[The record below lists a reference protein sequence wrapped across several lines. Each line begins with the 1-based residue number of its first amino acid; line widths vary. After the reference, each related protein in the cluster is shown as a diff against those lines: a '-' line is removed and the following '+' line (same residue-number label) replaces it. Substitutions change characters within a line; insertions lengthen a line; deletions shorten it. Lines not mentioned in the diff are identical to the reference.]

1 LSTKP
6 RSDAGE
12 HMIESDASAGGA
24 PPTVVDPLLGK
35 VLNERFRILEA
46 LGSGGMG
53 RVYKAIQT
61 PLDRPVALKV
71 LNPQYG
77 QDKDPGFQRR
87 FFLEASVT
95 AKLRH
100 PNTVTVIDYGKAEDG
115 IYYIAMEYLE
125 GQTLS
130 QLLTQV
136 GPLPWPRALTIAQQI
151 ARSLREAHKIGL
163 IHRDL
168 KPANVMVL
176 NQETDHDVVKVLD
189 FGLVKS
195 FMPDGGQFPAD
206 MSLTQAG
213 VILGSPQYMAPEQAR
228 NIADPRSDVYSLGV
242 VLYQMLLGRP
252 PFLAEQSIDII
263 VKHLNEPPPAF
274 SAIWPNHTIPPEVE
288 ALVMKCLA
296 KRPADRFDSMDAV
309 LDSMRRATA
318 TAGVSGVFSGPRTFS
333 GSGLHS
339 VPLTGPIPA
348 PPSPSGASTVAL
360 DISVQEPEAGK
371 RRNSLPMAL
380 FGGSVLIGVCVA
392 LVLALRTPS
401 NPQPT
406 LPPPVLEA
414 QPPVAARPA
423 PPTPP
428 PSEQPAANTPA
439 PALEAI
445 LPPETEEEAAPESP
459 VAAEPQP
466 TLVRFLIAS
475 EPSGARVLH
484 AGKSLGETPVELQ
497 VPADSAGNASAEL
510 TFELTGYPRT
520 TVTVQAA
527 GPEVRFTQRLKK
539 KSSRPKQPGS
549 VGYKD
554 DPYQ

>member
-1 LSTKP
+1 
-6 RSDAGE
+6 
-12 HMIESDASAGGA
+12 MIESDASAGT
-24 PPTVVDPLLGK
+24 PPPNVVDPLLGK
-35 VLNERFRILEA
+35 VLNERFKVLEA

-53 RVYKAIQT
+53 KVYKAIQT

-100 PNTVTVIDYGKAEDG
+100 PNTVTVIDYGKTEDG

-136 GPLPWPRALTIAQQI
+136 GPLPWPRALTIGQQI

-176 NQETDHDVVKVLD
+176 NQEEDHDVVKVLD

-228 NIADPRSDVYSLGV
+228 NISDPRSDVYSLGV

-274 SAIWPNHTIPPEVE
+274 SAFWPNHAIPPEVE

-296 KRPADRFDSMDAV
+296 KRPADRFDSMDGV

-318 TAGVSGVFSGPRTFS
+318 TAGVSGVFTGPRSFAGIP
-333 GSGLHS
+333 GSG
-339 VPLTGPIPA
+339 PLTGPVPT
-348 PPSPSGASTVAL
+348 PSPGSGASTMSL
-360 DISVQEPEAGK
+360 DISVEEPEVQK

-380 FGGSVLIGVCVA
+380 FGGSVLIGVGVA
-392 LVLALRTPS
+392 LMLALRSPSAPPPTVLPPVPEQPVATAPTPPAPVPT
-401 NPQPT
+401 PQPVPAESNADQLAVDLT
-406 LPPPVLEA
+406 PPEP
-414 QPPVAARPA
+414 ARAGETPAEDTSPA
-423 PPTPP
+423 PPQ
-428 PSEQPAANTPA
+428 PS
-439 PALEAI
+439 
-445 LPPETEEEAAPESP
+445 
-459 VAAEPQP
+459 
-466 TLVRFLIAS
+466 LVRFLIAS
-475 EPSGARVLH
+475 EPSGARVMH
-484 AGKSLGETPVELQ
+484 AGRSLGQTPLELQ
-497 VPADSAGNASAEL
+497 VPADDEGHARAEL
-510 TFELTGYPRT
+510 TFELSGYPRAT
-520 TVTVQAA
+520 ITAEGD
-527 GPEVRFTQRLKK
+527 GPEVRFTHRLKK
-539 KSSRPKQPGS
+539 KSSRPPRQQSS

>member
-1 LSTKP
+1 
-6 RSDAGE
+6 
-12 HMIESDASAGGA
+12 MIESDASSGNTA
-24 PPTVVDPLLGK
+24 TVMVDPLLGK
-35 VLNERFRILEA
+35 VLNERFKVLEA
-46 LGSGGMG
+46 LGAGGMG

-100 PNTVTVIDYGKAEDG
+100 PNTVTVIDYGKTDDG

-130 QLLTQV
+130 QLLTQM
-136 GPLPWPRALTIAQQI
+136 GPLPWPRALTIGQQI

-176 NQETDHDVVKVLD
+176 NQEEDHDVVKVLD

-195 FMPDGGQFPAD
+195 FLPDGQFPAD

-242 VLYQMLLGRP
+242 VLYQMLVGRP

-274 SAIWPNHTIPPEVE
+274 SAVWPNHTIPPEVE

-296 KRPADRFDSMDAV
+296 KRPADRFNSMDEV
-309 LDSMRRATA
+309 LDSMRRASA
-318 TAGVSGVFSGPRTFS
+318 NAGISGVFSGPRSMPNMVGVSGPLSGPFS
-333 GSGLHS
+333 G
-339 VPLTGPIPA
+339 PIAQPT
-348 PPSPSGASTVAL
+348 SPSGASTVAL
-360 DISVQEPEAGK
+360 DISVEEPEARK

-380 FGGSVLIGVCVA
+380 FGGSVLVGVAV
-392 LVLALRTPS
+392 VLALALRS
-401 NPQPT
+401 PT
-406 LPPPVLEA
+406 SPPPTVLPPLPA
-414 QPPVAARPA
+414 PVATPATPATTPA
-423 PPTPP
+423 PPTQ
-428 PSEQPAANTPA
+428 QPAADTDSTDIAADLAPGPA
-439 PALEAI
+439 KTGEKAQADS
-445 LPPETEEEAAPESP
+445 AVQAP
-459 VAAEPQP
+459 PQP
-466 TLVRFLIAS
+466 TQVRFLIAS
-475 EPSGARVLH
+475 EPSGARVTH
-484 AGKSLGETPVELQ
+484 AGRTLGETPVELQ
-497 VPADSAGNASAEL
+497 VPADDSGYARAEL
-510 TFELTGYPRT
+510 TFELGGYPRT
-520 TVTVQAA
+520 TVTAEGE
-527 GPEVRFTQRLKK
+527 GPEVRFTHKLKK
-539 KSSRPKQPGS
+539 KGSRVKPQGS
-549 VGYKD
+549 TGYKD

>member
-1 LSTKP
+1 
-6 RSDAGE
+6 
-12 HMIESDASAGGA
+12 MIESDASAGGV
-24 PPTVVDPLLGK
+24 PPTAVDPLLGK
-35 VLNERFRILEA
+35 VLNERFKILEA

-53 RVYKAIQT
+53 RVYKAIQA
-61 PLDRPVALKV
+61 PLDRPVALKI

-95 AKLRH
+95 ARLRH

-130 QLLTQV
+130 QLLTQA
-136 GPLPWPRALTIAQQI
+136 GPLPWPRALSIAQQV

-168 KPANVMVL
+168 KPANVMIL

-206 MSLTQAG
+206 VSLTQAG

-228 NIADPRSDVYSLGV
+228 NISDPRSDVYSLGV

-274 SAIWPNHTIPPEVE
+274 SALWPTHAIPPEVE

-296 KRPADRFDSMDAV
+296 KQPADRFNSMDEV

-318 TAGVSGVFSGPRTFS
+318 LAGISGVFSGPRSFIAPV
-333 GSGLHS
+333 GSGPH
-339 VPLTGPIPA
+339 TGPIA
-348 PPSPSGASTVAL
+348 PPGSTPSPSGASTVAL
-360 DISVQEPEAGK
+360 DISVEEPEARK
-371 RRNSLPMAL
+371 RRNSLPIAL
-380 FGGSVLIGVCVA
+380 FGGSVLIGVSVA
-392 LVLALRTPS
+392 LVLALRTPT
-401 NPQPT
+401 PT
-406 LPPPVLEA
+406 PPPVLPT
-414 QPPVAARPA
+414 PPQHAVTA
-423 PPTPP
+423 PTPP
-428 PSEQPAANTPA
+428 PPA
-439 PALEAI
+439 PS
-445 LPPETEEEAAPESP
+445 PAPEALGMDLTVDELAVPLKP
-459 VAAEPQP
+459 VPEPVEPPP

-475 EPSGARVLH
+475 EPSGAKVTYDGR
-484 AGKSLGETPVELQ
+484 SLGETPVELE
-497 VPADSAGNASAEL
+497 VLADAEGQAHAEL
-510 TFELTGYPRT
+510 TFELAGYSRAT
-520 TVTVQAA
+520 ITAEGE
-527 GPEVRFTQRLKK
+527 GPEVRFTHKLKK
-539 KSSRPKQPGS
+539 RSSRPKPSPGS
-549 VGYKD
+549 SGYKD